1 VSELMDMEE
10 EEQYHIEDVVEVAEV
25 AEVAD

>member
-1 VSELMDMEE
+1 MDMEE